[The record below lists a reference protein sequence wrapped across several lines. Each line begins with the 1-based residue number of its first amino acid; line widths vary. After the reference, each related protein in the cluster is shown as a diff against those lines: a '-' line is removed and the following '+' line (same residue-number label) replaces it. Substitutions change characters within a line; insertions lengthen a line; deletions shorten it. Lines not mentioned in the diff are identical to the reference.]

1 MASTPA
7 QALAMCGWT
16 TWVENMKKLNGR
28 HPLYDERRFKLL
40 RQADDVITRGVRDT
54 VTLISVR
61 HPLVRLV
68 SAFRNKFLNGRP
80 VEKVGGYLR
89 MAIQV
94 LQLPADRNYISFSE
108 FLVHVISTR
117 RHADRHWSTYRQLCS
132 PCYFHYDYI
141 ALLETYTEDMQYLA
155 QELGIPIDPEARRNA
170 KSVPGED
177 ESAAAFRYYRNVTLP
192 IRRQIVDIFKE
203 DMEMFDYKL
212 PDDFWLSDDD
222 EVSLVS

>member
-1 MASTPA
+1 
-7 QALAMCGWT
+7 
-16 TWVENMKKLNGR
+16 
-28 HPLYDERRFKLL
+28 
-40 RQADDVITRGVRDT
+40 
-54 VTLISVR
+54 
-61 HPLVRLV
+61 
-68 SAFRNKFLNGRP
+68 
-80 VEKVGGYLR
+80 

-177 ESAAAFRYYRNVTLP
+177 ESAAAFRF
-192 IRRQIVDIFKE
+192 DIFKE